1 MGHNLLFYKN
11 QAWQKTNGGSFDIT
25 MGGYAG
31 AELCEAVGLYILAKL
46 RENGV
51 NGGLYRDDGLFMT
64 HKAPRA
70 NEEEK
75 KLICRLFEEEGLKV
89 TIDTNLER
97 VDFLDVS
104 LDLTMG
110 TYQPYAKPNSKVV
123 YVHHQSNH
131 PPSIL
136 KNIPVAV
143 NKRIS
148 DLSQNEEIFKKH
160 KDTYQTAL
168 TNGGYKFNL
177 EYIPSQQK
185 DQQKRTR
192 SRKIIWFN
200 PP

>member
-1 MGHNLLFYKN
+1 
-11 QAWQKTNGGSFDIT
+11 
-25 MGGYAG
+25 
-31 AELCEAVGLYILAKL
+31 
-46 RENGV
+46 
-51 NGGLYRDDGLFMT
+51 MT